1 MKCKKCDF
9 EMKEGLN
16 FCPKCGAKVDFDE
29 ESTVSQSDAVVN
41 DSEAQPNDGSS
52 VEGFVVSFAEKSCTG
67 NSLKIASILAIVL
80 QVIRVLE
87 SGDFLGFRGSL
98 ARFSYDLINTIPIWI
113 VIMAQDLVMVFLIL
127 HLIDVFYSQG
137 KKSQFLISLPVVWG
151 IVICLVVAANFI
163 NMNMDDIRYIGYL
176 AIAVIVYLFV
186 VGYQLLKTKMSWLGK
201 VIMAYSVINVV
212 TNMSLGSTLMFLLS
226 VASTIY
232 LAIVFNKELSP
243 YYEG

>member
-1 MKCKKCDF
+1 
-9 EMKEGLN
+9 
-16 FCPKCGAKVDFDE
+16 
-29 ESTVSQSDAVVN
+29 
-41 DSEAQPNDGSS
+41 
-52 VEGFVVSFAEKSCTG
+52 
-67 NSLKIASILAIVL
+67 
-80 QVIRVLE
+80 
-87 SGDFLGFRGSL
+87 
-98 ARFSYDLINTIPIWI
+98 
-113 VIMAQDLVMVFLIL
+113 
-127 HLIDVFYSQG
+127 
-137 KKSQFLISLPVVWG
+137 
-151 IVICLVVAANFI
+151 
-163 NMNMDDIRYIGYL
+163 MNMDDIRYIGYL